1 MGGEAVPESAE
12 APALRFRE
20 LSENE
25 NDLSRAKA
33 VSPFPPPPPLESQ
46 SPIGCWFGKKTRP
59 MACFPLQRRFV
70 ARSFRHFASITAAFA
85 LGPGSTGIASNT
97 AQTTAPDLTIDECC
111 LLIEHGSC
119 GQSLLRSDG
128 SRLAIEEF
136 LDYPELT
143 WVQVT
148 GTITGFSCENVCV
161 PVSYM
166 CLELEDVRLCDQ
178 GSNYCFGDG
187 MSGWCPC
194 ANMTG
199 VGRGCMNTTGQG
211 ARFRTGGFPEVGR
224 FLDLYF
230 DGMPP
235 GAPCVLVTGTLMDP
249 LSFHDG
255 LLCVGPPYRRLASM
269 TAGAD
274 GCIDTSAVLSALSG
288 AQVGDTKYYQL
299 WYADD
304 ALSTCGLGS
313 NFTNAVQLDWMW
325 APPQ

>member
-1 MGGEAVPESAE
+1 
-12 APALRFRE
+12 
-20 LSENE
+20 
-25 NDLSRAKA
+25 
-33 VSPFPPPPPLESQ
+33 
-46 SPIGCWFGKKTRP
+46 
-59 MACFPLQRRFV
+59 MACFQLRRRFA
-70 ARSFRHFASITAAFA
+70 ARILRHFASIAAVVA
-85 LGPGSTGIASNT
+85 LGPGVADVAFSAMQAPST
-97 AQTTAPDLTIDECC
+97 DLSIDECC
-111 LLIEHGSC
+111 LLIEHNGC

-128 SRLAIEEF
+128 SRLAIEPF

-143 WVQVT
+143 WLQVT
-148 GTITGFSCENVCV
+148 GTITGFACDNPCV

-166 CLELEDVRLCDQ
+166 CVELEDVRLCDQ

-187 MSGWCPC
+187 LSGWCPC
-194 ANMTG
+194 ANMT
-199 VGRGCMNTTGQG
+199 VEGRGCMNTTGQG

-224 FLDLYF
+224 FIDIYV

-235 GAPCVLVTGTLMDP
+235 GAPSVLVTGTLMDP

-255 LLCVGPPYRRLASM
+255 LLCIGPPYRRLATL
-269 TAGAD
+269 TADVD
-274 GCIDTSAVLSALSG
+274 GCFDTSVVLSALSG